1 VDVPHPHLLKGGVD
15 ESGVD
20 ESPPSPAQVP
30 RPQAAQA
37 WLPCTRACVCMDTLI
52 GLLCSSLAGGCCNLL
67 AKTWQPLAFTEAQ
80 LCSQRNTGID
90 DQDCMQTRRNHS
102 TQGCL
107 REGRPDRPWQSKRRI
122 SLWTLHNPGAQE
134 RLPEVCGTLA
144 FNDYVCMQTLRNLG
158 TQGCLREGRPDR
170 PWQSRG
176 ASLSLWTLR
185 NPRRLPEVCGCHSPQ
200 NPVPVVGN
208 PSFSG
213 LGACQKHSS
222 QHAQANARQVHAI
235 ASTFDLLALAQHA
248 HVFHVDVRRLC
259 GEG

>member
-1 VDVPHPHLLKGGVD
+1 MDVPHPHLLKGGVD

-30 RPQAAQA
+30 RPQAAHA
-37 WLPCTRACVCMDTLI
+37 WLPCTRACVC
-52 GLLCSSLAGGCCNLL
+52 LAGGCCNLL
-67 AKTWQPLAFTEAQ
+67 AKTWQPLALTEAQ
-80 LCSQRNTGID
+80 LCAQRNTGSD
-90 DQDCMQTRRNHS
+90 DQDCMQTLRNHS

-122 SLWTLHNPGAQE
+122 SLWTLRNPGAQE
-134 RLPEVCGTLA
+134 RPPEVCGTLA

-185 NPRRLPEVCGCHSPQ
+185 NPRRLRSVDATALQTPCAGRWQPIVLRPWGVSEAQQPACSGQRTPSACH
-200 NPVPVVGN
+200 
-208 PSFSG
+208 
-213 LGACQKHSS
+213 CQH
-222 QHAQANARQVHAI
+222 I
-235 ASTFDLLALAQHA
+235 
-248 HVFHVDVRRLC
+248 
-259 GEG
+259 